1 MEPSVAS
8 GTYRVMGAADDIFSR
23 IERPD
28 GVRRLGQALWMMVG
42 LPVEPSSLLWT
53 RGLMGVNG
61 DTLLWKALI
70 EERVLREPDFVLHA
84 RPLARFLCMLWHDE
98 EDVEQSSRLVWT
110 IPECLVIEDM
120 ALSSYLQAATELIE
134 SSVATLTLVSPYLE
148 PKGIGRLH
156 KSLVE
161 ALNRGVSVR
170 LITHDAEEL
179 SSLASTSLEALRR
192 DSMGLVGPLNVFTT
206 SASSQM
212 LLHMKIIVADECK
225 AIVGSANVTGN
236 GFGANLEVGVVL
248 GQEAAIEI
256 EKIVRTTIEAGLVN
270 QIFST
275 KA

>member
-1 MEPSVAS
+1 
-8 GTYRVMGAADDIFSR
+8 MGAAAAIRSR

-42 LPVEPSSLLWT
+42 LPVEPDSLLWAQ
-53 RGLMGVNG
+53 GLIGVNG
-61 DTLLWKALI
+61 DALLWKALV
-70 EERVLREPDFVLHA
+70 EERVLREPDFVLRA
-84 RPLARFLCMLWHDE
+84 RQLARFLCMLWDGDE
-98 EDVEQSSRLVWT
+98 EDIEQSSRLVWT
-110 IPECLVIEDM
+110 VPESLVIDGI
-120 ALSSYLQAATELIE
+120 APDSYLRAAIDLIE
-134 SSVATLTLVSPYLE
+134 SSVSTLTLVSPYLE

-161 ALNRGVSVR
+161 ALNRGVIVR

-192 DSMGLVGPLNVFTT
+192 DSMGLAGPLNVFTT
-206 SASSQM
+206 SANSRM

-236 GFGANLEVGVVL
+236 GFGANLEAGVVL
-248 GQEAAIEI
+248 GQEPAIEI
-256 EKIVRTTIEAGLVN
+256 EKIVRTTIEAELVN